1 MAAATA
7 DVFWAVRQ
15 NRTAR
20 PAQNFIKGEL
30 QSDKCREAS
39 VGERT
44 VKTRLVRA
52 RLQLRDLVAPFTTA
66 RGLFNGHLFR
76 RGRKPWS

>member
-1 MAAATA
+1 M
-7 DVFWAVRQ
+7 RQ
-15 NRTAR
+15 NRTTR

-39 VGERT
+39 VGEGT

-66 RGLFNGHLFR
+66 RGLFNTLPTAVIAPR
-76 RGRKPWS
+76 SWTERGMFSC